1 MGATELAHGEVL
13 KGLLILAGIVVS
25 LVVIFGAT
33 FFGWGDAD
41 EDRCEQIGA
50 DVEAGRYPVSG
61 WETDKGATETELD
74 WWLFGV
80 EGGAGTTRRAEEARD
95 RPQRVQADSRPGRK
109 VSNQRPRA
117 TPGSSLEDSGMAL
130 ACAFGGPDGTKFEP
144 CGGH

>member
-1 MGATELAHGEVL
+1 MGATELAPGEVL

-25 LVVIFGAT
+25 QVVIFGAT
-33 FFGWGDAD
+33 FFGWGDTD

-61 WETDKGATETELD
+61 WETDKGATETERIGGSSELR
-74 WWLFGV
+74 
-80 EGGAGTTRRAEEARD
+80 GAGTTRRAEEARD

-109 VSNQRPRA
+109 ASNKRPRA

-130 ACAFGGPDGTKFEP
+130 ACTFGGPDGTKFEP